1 MSKYR
6 YYDDYDDYDDD
17 YYWKADENKI
27 KRDFMNYA
35 DPKKRKIDENGYEKM
50 GKTLGIDIYTDI
62 FITYFV
68 YKCGSKQLEFITE
81 SEYINGMKAFKCNTL
96 NDVKSKIMNIRE
108 KLLEIHN
115 EDFRN
120 FYNFLFDLNV
130 PGTEQEKK
138 KKSLSLD
145 IVEVYF
151 KSLFCEQF
159 PITNEFL
166 QFLKEKKVGLK
177 WDEWRMFLDFLQNQ
191 GTSFPKDYNPAEY
204 YPTIIDDF
212 YYKYCEKH
220 GIKLPDPEE
229 EEL

>member
-6 YYDDYDDYDDD
+6 YYDDYEDDYDDD

-27 KRDFMNYA
+27 KRDFINYA

-81 SEYINGMKAFKCNTL
+81 SEYIKGMKAFKCNTL
-96 NDVKSKIMNIRE
+96 NDVKSKIMKIRE

-120 FYNFLFDLNV
+120 FYNFF
-130 PGTEQEKK
+130 
-138 KKSLSLD
+138 
-145 IVEVYF
+145 I
-151 KSLFCEQF
+151 
-159 PITNEFL
+159 
-166 QFLKEKKVGLK
+166 
-177 WDEWRMFLDFLQNQ
+177 
-191 GTSFPKDYNPAEY
+191 
-204 YPTIIDDF
+204 
-212 YYKYCEKH
+212 
-220 GIKLPDPEE
+220 
-229 EEL
+229 